1 MALSPYPHLFE
12 ELDGAFTRTTQLY
25 TQRRGNGLTP
35 KNYRFT
41 IEELALYIIAEFAL
55 IDMGDIWHLH
65 EQTTPSTEWTINHNL
80 NRPVGSARVKD
91 ASGNEVV
98 GEVADVTVNQATITF
113 TIAIAG
119 EAIIH

>member
-1 MALSPYPHLFE
+1 MALSPYPHLFD

-41 IEELALYIIAEFAL
+41 IEEMLLWMIAEFGL
-55 IDMGDIWHLH
+55 VDTGDIYHLH
-65 EQTTPSTEWTINHNL
+65 VQSSPSTTWTIDHNL
-80 NRPVGSARVKD
+80 NRPIIARVRD
-91 ASGNEVV
+91 ASGNNVV
-98 GEVADVTVNQATITF
+98 GEVADVSVDQAIITF
-113 TIAIAG
+113 TVAIAG

>member
-1 MALSPYPHLFE
+1 MALSPYPHLFD

-25 TQRRGNGLTP
+25 TQRRGNGLAP

-41 IEELALYIIAEFAL
+41 IEEMLLWVIAEFGL
-55 IDMGDIWHLH
+55 VDTGDIYHLH
-65 EQTTPSTEWTINHNL
+65 VQASASTTWTINHNL

-91 ASGNEVV
+91 ASGNDVV
-98 GEVADVTVNQATITF
+98 GEITDVNTDQATITF
-113 TIAIAG
+113 TVAIAG

>member
-1 MALSPYPHLFE
+1 MALSPYPHLFD

-25 TQRRGNGLTP
+25 TQRTASGAVP

-41 IEELALYIIAEFAL
+41 IEEMLLWMIAEFNLVDASN
-55 IDMGDIWHLH
+55 IYHLH
-65 EQTTPSTEWTINHNL
+65 IQSTPSTVWNISHNL
-80 NRPVGSARVKD
+80 NRPIIARVKD
-91 ASGNEVV
+91 VSGNNVV
-98 GEVADVTVNQATITF
+98 GEVADVNVDQATITF

>member
-1 MALSPYPHLFE
+1 MALSPYPHLFD

-25 TQRRGNGLTP
+25 TQRRGNGLAP

-41 IEELALYIIAEFAL
+41 IEEMLLWMIAEFGL
-55 IDMGDIWHLH
+55 VDTGDIYHLH
-65 EQTTPSTEWTINHNL
+65 VQASASTTWTINHNL

-91 ASGNEVV
+91 ASGNDVV
-98 GEVADVTVNQATITF
+98 GEITDVNTDQATITF
-113 TIAIAG
+113 TIAISG